1 MKKLMNSA
9 YMLTGLILCALAA
22 VCLLFSPRK
31 LTYLEYRMSFDIH
44 PVTVDWQGQKA
55 EALSAADENGKPFYE
70 ILDNI
75 TVQIEPGRPIP
86 VAAHLIDGSGKVLCG
101 LGADIIADASGTA
114 ESGPE
119 TGNGAG
125 ASKGDAPAFSAVL
138 FHIPFL
144 KRPAEPEKCS
154 VLFLDAAGNPFDLSN
169 INNYSWYGGSSERFW
184 AGLCV
189 FGIVYFV
196 IFLLRGAYLILKKR
210 YVQEDALAMAMV
222 VAALSFGVLS
232 FLASEFN
239 PTIMDENDNIIG
251 GMLQTGGGFVLYRD
265 YVSQHTPFVY
275 WLCALFTKL
284 GAKSFGQFRLLFH
297 ILISF
302 IWGAAFF
309 RHRNR
314 KFVRAIVLFSVF
326 FGPVSYL
333 FIGVNAG
340 QILSDNVQAVAMTV
354 LFLEMLAYYE
364 DHRIGAGR
372 AAVISL
378 CIFAA
383 VGSAFLAVYSIFACM
398 AAVILEEIVFFR
410 KHPEKISFFI
420 GRYSMLFI
428 CVLLPWVAAIAYLGV
443 NGALKDAFDMAF
455 RFNLEVYPKYGMP
468 GRNFLEPFYSGIIN
482 IVKLVRETWTG
493 FAAGE
498 VLYVRAVESAMII
511 GTGLLLIVAIFRH
524 GLIWTLGIFF
534 FIETQATRQAVQFH
548 SIMLWS
554 VVLMFLLAELPGM
567 SAQIFRRKTAADI
580 FSNQTVPG
588 PAATDEAAD
597 EGGPGKYKRT
607 FSLIMPAVY
616 TLVLLLVFG
625 LSYAELALNVIR
637 YRIDPV
643 PPTEMSAV
651 NDTENGEKIF
661 LDAGVLTTDYLFY
674 KERYP
679 VTRLCWMLP
688 WYYEWYGEETVRALR
703 EEKPKVAV
711 YKMNVEVWG
720 VSGFA
725 EETEEI
731 LRKEYVRV
739 GALDL
744 YERKAGR

>member
-1 MKKLMNSA
+1 MKKLINPA

-31 LTYLEYRMSFDIH
+31 LTYLEYRMSFDIR

-55 EALSAADENGKPFYE
+55 EALSAADESGKAFYE

-86 VAAHLIDGSGKVLCG
+86 VAARLYDRFGKVLCD
-101 LGADIIADASGTA
+101 LGVDIVADVSGTA

-119 TGNGAG
+119 AGDGAG
-125 ASKGDAPAFSAVL
+125 ASKGDAPAFSTVL

-154 VLFLDAAGNPFDLSN
+154 VLFLDAAGNPYELSN

-184 AGLCV
+184 AGLCI
-189 FGIVYFV
+189 FGIVFFV
-196 IFLLRGAYLILKKR
+196 IFLLRGAYLVFRKR
-210 YVQEDALAMAMV
+210 YVQEDALAMAMAV
-222 VAALSFGVLS
+222 TALSFAVLS

-251 GMLQTGGGFVLYRD
+251 GMLQAGGGFVLYRD

-275 WLCALFTKL
+275 WLCALFAKL

-302 IWGAAFF
+302 IWGAVFF

-364 DHRIGAGR
+364 DHRIGPDR
-372 AAVISL
+372 TAVISL

-398 AAVILEEIVFFR
+398 AAVILEEVVFFR

-420 GRYSMLFI
+420 GRYSMLLI
-428 CVLLPWVAAIAYLGV
+428 CVILPWAAAIVYLGV

-498 VLYVRAVESAMII
+498 ILYVRAVESAMII
-511 GTGLLLIVAIFRH
+511 ATGILLIAAIFRH
-524 GLIWTLGIFF
+524 GLMWALGIFF

-554 VVLMFLLAELPGM
+554 VVLMFLLTELPGM
-567 SAQIFRRKTAADI
+567 SQKILPVLYA
-580 FSNQTVPG
+580 
-588 PAATDEAAD
+588 
-597 EGGPGKYKRT
+597 
-607 FSLIMPAVY
+607 
-616 TLVLLLVFG
+616 LVLLSIFG
-625 LSYAELALNVIR
+625 ISYAELALNVAH
-637 YRIDPV
+637 YRVDPV

-651 NDTENGEKIF
+651 NDTEAGEKIF
-661 LDAGVLTTDYLFY
+661 LDAGVLTSDYLFY

-679 VTRLCWMLP
+679 VTRLCWTLP
-688 WYYEWYGEETVRALR
+688 WYYEWYGEETVKALR

-711 YKMNVEVWG
+711 YKMDVKVWG

-725 EETEEI
+725 KETEEI
-731 LRKEYVRV
+731 LKKEYVRV
-739 GALDL
+739 GPLDL
-744 YERKAGR
+744 YERRSGESLS

>member
-1 MKKLMNSA
+1 MKKLMNPA

-31 LTYLEYRMSFDIH
+31 LTYLEYRMSFDIR
-44 PVTVDWQGQKA
+44 PVTVDWQGQEA
-55 EALSAADENGKPFYE
+55 EALSAADENGKAFYE

-86 VAAHLIDGSGKVLCG
+86 VAARLYDRSGKVLCD
-101 LGADIIADASGTA
+101 LGVDIVADVSGTA

-119 TGNGAG
+119 AGDGAG
-125 ASKGDAPAFSAVL
+125 ASKGDAPAFSTVL

-154 VLFLDAAGNPFDLSN
+154 VLFLDAAGNPYDLSN

-184 AGLCV
+184 AGLCI
-189 FGIVYFV
+189 FGIVCFV
-196 IFLLRGAYLILKKR
+196 IFLLRGAYLIFRKR
-210 YVQEDALAMAMV
+210 YVQEDALAVAMAV
-222 VAALSFGVLS
+222 TVLSFAVLS

-251 GMLQTGGGFVLYRD
+251 GMLQAGGGFVLYRD

-275 WLCALFTKL
+275 WLCALFAKL

-302 IWGAAFF
+302 IWGAVFF

-364 DHRIGAGR
+364 DHRIGPDR
-372 AAVISL
+372 TAVISL

-398 AAVILEEIVFFR
+398 AAVILEEVVFFR

-420 GRYSMLFI
+420 GRYSMLLI
-428 CVLLPWVAAIAYLGV
+428 CVILPWAAAIVYLGV

-498 VLYVRAVESAMII
+498 ILYVRAVESAMII
-511 GTGLLLIVAIFRH
+511 ATGILLIAAIFRH
-524 GLIWTLGIFF
+524 GLMWALGIFL

-554 VVLMFLLAELPGM
+554 VVLMFLLTELPGM
-567 SAQIFRRKTAADI
+567 SK
-580 FSNQTVPG
+580 
-588 PAATDEAAD
+588 E
-597 EGGPGKYKRT
+597 
-607 FSLIMPAVY
+607 IMPAIY
-616 TLVLLLVFG
+616 ALVLLSVFG
-625 LSYAELALNVIR
+625 ISYAELALNVAH
-637 YRIDPV
+637 YRVDPV

-651 NDTENGEKIF
+651 NDTEAGEKIF
-661 LDAGVLTTDYLFY
+661 LDAGALTTDYLFY

-679 VTRLCWMLP
+679 VTRLCWTLP
-688 WYYEWYGEETVRALR
+688 WYYEWYGEETVKALR
-703 EEKPKVAV
+703 EEKPEVAV
-711 YKMNVEVWG
+711 YKMNVKVWG

-725 EETEEI
+725 KETEEI
-731 LRKEYVRV
+731 LKKEYVRV
-739 GALDL
+739 GPLDL
-744 YERKAGR
+744 YERRSGESLS

>member
-1 MKKLMNSA
+1 MKKLINPA

-31 LTYLEYRMSFDIH
+31 LTYLEYRMSFDIR
-44 PVTVDWQGQKA
+44 PVTVDWHGQKA
-55 EALSAADENGKPFYE
+55 EALSAADENGKAFYE

-86 VAAHLIDGSGKVLCG
+86 VAARLYDRSGKVLCD
-101 LGADIIADASGTA
+101 LGVDIVADVSGTA

-119 TGNGAG
+119 AGDGAG
-125 ASKGDAPAFSAVL
+125 ASKGDAPAFSTVL

-154 VLFLDAAGNPFDLSN
+154 VLFLDAVGNPYELSN

-184 AGLCV
+184 AGLCI
-189 FGIVYFV
+189 FGIVFFV
-196 IFLLRGAYLILKKR
+196 IFLLRGAHLVFRKR
-210 YVQEDALAMAMV
+210 YVQEDALAMAMAV
-222 VAALSFGVLS
+222 TALSFAVLS

-251 GMLQTGGGFVLYRD
+251 GMLQAGGGFVLYRD

-275 WLCALFTKL
+275 WLCALFAKL

-302 IWGAAFF
+302 IWGAVFF

-364 DHRIGAGR
+364 DHRIGPDR
-372 AAVISL
+372 TAVISL

-383 VGSAFLAVYSIFACM
+383 VGSAFLAVYSIFSCM
-398 AAVILEEIVFFR
+398 AAVILEEVVFFR

-420 GRYSMLFI
+420 GRYSMLLI
-428 CVLLPWVAAIAYLGV
+428 CVILPWAAAIVYLGV

-498 VLYVRAVESAMII
+498 ILYVRAVESAMII
-511 GTGLLLIVAIFRH
+511 ATGILLIVAIFRH
-524 GLIWTLGIFF
+524 GLMWALGIFF

-554 VVLMFLLAELPGM
+554 VVLMFLLTELPGM
-567 SAQIFRRKTAADI
+567 SQK
-580 FSNQTVPG
+580 
-588 PAATDEAAD
+588 
-597 EGGPGKYKRT
+597 
-607 FSLIMPAVY
+607 IMPVLYA
-616 TLVLLLVFG
+616 LVLLSIFG
-625 LSYAELALNVIR
+625 ISYAELALNVAH
-637 YRIDPV
+637 YRVDPV

-651 NDTENGEKIF
+651 NDTEAGEKIF
-661 LDAGVLTTDYLFY
+661 LDAGVLTSDYLFY

-679 VTRLCWMLP
+679 VTRLCWTLP
-688 WYYEWYGEETVRALR
+688 WYYEWYGEETVKALR

-711 YKMNVEVWG
+711 YKMDVKVWG

-725 EETEEI
+725 KETEEI
-731 LRKEYVRV
+731 LKKEYVRV
-739 GALDL
+739 GPLDL
-744 YERKAGR
+744 YERRSGESLS